1 MKAALALLAVVA
13 VPALADSED
22 PRLAG
27 SIIYA
32 RGDALYK
39 ADTKG
44 KGETLLAKLPH
55 QATVR
60 ALRTDANGGTL
71 LVDLGGKWS
80 WMRLDGDALVDL
92 PCADGPAQLA
102 NDGACVL
109 CRSATDANK
118 SVIINLATNKATPID
133 VPPPGARLVGDGATR
148 KLVWAD
154 ATGVWSA
161 PPGSLGKKTKVAPD
175 APLRGFLPAPDGS
188 RAVGVYADVVHDTVR
203 TTKPADILM
212 GFPLDGTGAR
222 RKTVKASLP
231 IEWSFDSQWV
241 LLQDGSTACITR
253 AMGGQYKCWRGFIA
267 TSISPDGAYALL
279 LGARDVK
286 PAKKKDDKK
295 KKPAD
300 EDTESDEPVDDV
312 NVPPP
317 NGPVALYR
325 AKLDGAFT
333 ESPARIVQVV
343 EGSAV
348 WVPAKN

>member
-1 MKAALALLAVVA
+1 VKAALALLAAIGGV
-13 VPALADSED
+13 VPAFADED

-27 SIIYA
+27 SIVYA
-32 RGDALYK
+32 RGGSLYK
-39 ADTKG
+39 ADTRG
-44 KGETLLAKLPH
+44 KGEVEVAKLPEN
-55 QATVR
+55 TSVR
-60 ALRTDANGGTL
+60 ALRTDAKGSTL

-80 WMRLDGDALVDL
+80 WMKLDGKALLDL

-109 CRSATDANK
+109 CRSAADANK
-118 SVIINLATNKATPID
+118 SVIINLATNKATPIP
-133 VPPPGARLVGDGATR
+133 VPPPGARLVGDGANR

-161 PPGSLGKKTKVAPD
+161 PPGQLTKKTKVAPET
-175 APLRGFLPAPDGS
+175 PLRGFLPAPDGS
-188 RAVGVYADVVHDTVR
+188 RAVGVYSDVVHEGK
-203 TTKPADILM
+203 TTKPAEMLM
-212 GFPLDGTGAR
+212 GFALDGQGAR

-286 PAKKKDDKK
+286 PAKKDSKKK
-295 KKPAD
+295 KKPVD

-317 NGPVALYR
+317 TGPVALYR
-325 AKLDGAFT
+325 AKLDGAFA
-333 ESPARIVQVV
+333 ESPSRIVQVV

-348 WVPAKN
+348 WIPSR